1 MRRLL
6 AIGVLAVMMAGCGD
20 AGKGTKDAPF
30 STASN
35 GFGMN
40 LFTIK
45 HDGHLW
51 ITRDK
56 GGIVHHPDC
65 PCMKKDENGKK

>member
-6 AIGVLAVMMAGCGD
+6 AIGVLTVMMGCD
-20 AGKGTKDAPF
+20 AGDGTAESPHKEGGPL
-30 STASN
+30 SILRTE
-35 GFGMN
+35 
-40 LFTIK
+40 K

-51 ITRDK
+51 IVNYK